1 VRNHLTDILF
11 VSAGSGVLGRAMALR
26 PVTSWTGQT
35 LTTRMPLRYRGNN
48 WWLRAR
54 IVSEI
59 NGFGL
64 SLDNVRR
71 RIEHGGIAVAFD
83 QARGGADLEE
93 LARLT
98 LTSVVCPWPGDDV
111 SFDPVI
117 NTAPGLTLHPGWLT
131 DLRARAYERSR
142 DGRDAT

>member
-1 VRNHLTDILF
+1 MSKAGGTPRALPDFIALAIRVTPQQEAATPSDILF
-11 VSAGSGVLGRAMALR
+11 VSAGAGVLGRAVALR
-26 PVTSWTGQT
+26 PVPSWTGQT
-35 LTTRMPLRYRGNN
+35 LTTRMPLRYWGNKLRYWGNN

-93 LARLT
+93 LA
-98 LTSVVCPWPGDDV
+98 
-111 SFDPVI
+111 
-117 NTAPGLTLHPGWLT
+117 
-131 DLRARAYERSR
+131 
-142 DGRDAT
+142 